1 MASQNAAVSAF
12 VDDRGTLHS
21 QVRQMAS
28 AINNLTEQLHRSHQ
42 ATSQR
47 IDHLAGLLHHKS
59 QRSRSR
65 DFHESSSRIYAA
77 VTDEA
82 RRASAFDRPRDSFVP
97 MMPDKIGADQRQTQQ
112 AAFGPPMPVTFTP
125 PANGAA
131 PRTSALFSRAGPMP
145 SQSDDDKVISLPDT
159 STIDHHHS
167 PSQRL
172 RLVFRSSTDGV
183 TRHKAAMARSSG
195 TGNDGNASH
204 TDKIPSRC
212 LGATGSSPVSHP
224 GAHSR
229 DAGGAVAAAQL
240 GPLASISPSELQ
252 SLLRNVFSETPHKDH
267 EVFWHRARSIYIEH
281 LGERAP
287 RRVSLTHVSEAQAV
301 FPKRYLYDKI
311 IFVSTV
317 PGEDA
322 LAILFDMK
330 EKEVVI
336 YDTVDRYRNNLFTF
350 GKEKTVS
357 FATVMCRLTCQL
369 AESFGLKDAAWY
381 VVAVSSDATILS

>member
-1 MASQNAAVSAF
+1 MGESVASQNAAVSAF
-12 VDDRGTLHS
+12 ADGQGTLHS
-21 QVRQMAS
+21 QVRQLAS

-47 IDHLAGLLHHKS
+47 IDHLAGLLHNKS

-82 RRASAFDRPRDSFVP
+82 RRVSAFNRRRNSFVP
-97 MMPDKIGADQRQTQQ
+97 TMPDRIGAGQRQTQQ
-112 AAFGPPMPVTFTP
+112 ATSGSSMPVTFTP
-125 PANGAA
+125 PANGVGS
-131 PRTSALFSRAGPMP
+131 RTSASFSRAGPLP
-145 SQSDDDKVISLPDT
+145 SPPDNDNVISLPNT
-159 STIDHHHS
+159 SAIDHHPS

-183 TRHKAAMARSSG
+183 THHTTMARSSG
-195 TGNDGNASH
+195 TGSDGNRDASR
-204 TDKIPSRC
+204 TDKIPSPY
-212 LGATGSSPVSHP
+212 LGTSGSPPVSHP
-224 GAHSR
+224 VANSR
-229 DAGGAVAAAQL
+229 DTAGAVAAAQL

-252 SLLRNVFSETPHKDH
+252 SLLRNVFSETPQKDH

-287 RRVSLTHVSEAQAV
+287 RRVSITHVSEAQAV

-357 FATVMCRLTCQL
+357 CVRFVPADVLACRELRPQRC
-369 AESFGLKDAAWY
+369 G
-381 VVAVSSDATILS
+381 VVRRGGKP